1 VYEKLNKAFSAN
13 CLSIRPQ
20 YLPDKVENVPDPSNM
35 PRDALDIK
43 KMIQGSLKDFNN
55 EEVSELATNLYKEM
69 SEGDYTRAT
78 DLAKN
83 FYEGLYDN

>member
-1 VYEKLNKAFSAN
+1 
-13 CLSIRPQ
+13 
-20 YLPDKVENVPDPSNM
+20 M

-43 KMIQGSLKDFNN
+43 KEDQGSLEDFKN
-55 EEVSELATNLYKEM
+55 EEVSELATTYKEM
-69 SEGDYTRAT
+69 SEGDYATAT

>member
-1 VYEKLNKAFSAN
+1 
-13 CLSIRPQ
+13 
-20 YLPDKVENVPDPSNM
+20 M

-43 KMIQGSLKDFNN
+43 KMIRGSLEDFKN
-55 EEVSELATNLYKEM
+55 EEVSELATDLYKEM
-69 SEGDYTRAT
+69 SEGDPARAT

>member
-1 VYEKLNKAFSAN
+1 
-13 CLSIRPQ
+13 
-20 YLPDKVENVPDPSNM
+20 M

-43 KMIQGSLKDFNN
+43 KMIRGSLEDFNN
-55 EEVSELATNLYKEM
+55 KEVSELASDLYKEM
-69 SEGDYTRAT
+69 SEGDYERAT

>member
-1 VYEKLNKAFSAN
+1 MYEKLNKAFSDN
-13 CLSIRPQ
+13 CLSVRPK
-20 YLPDKVENVPDPSNM
+20 YLPDTTENTPNPIDM

-43 KMIQGSLKDFNN
+43 KMIRGSLEEFKN
-55 EEVSELATNLYKEM
+55 EEVSELATDLYKEM
-69 SEGDYTRAT
+69 SEGDYSRAK